1 MELHFFEDYLES
13 LYDQSKIDTMFP
25 DRKGNV
31 MLCCPF
37 KHKKQVFDETTW
49 EDKEVE
55 YLEEIPSSSIN
66 LKMRVFH
73 CFTCD
78 RTYKEMEFAQALL
91 GKTKEE
97 IIKDYVSKESLKSAN
112 DTWYEQQ
119 HKTLVENK
127 SVMEKLH
134 NLTITDEAIN
144 TLNLGYMTNCLAIPV
159 FKNKHLINVVRYNI
173 NKLENI
179 PKVRYN
185 ENTNSG
191 DIIPFDIWKND
202 FRTTIICEGE
212 KDMIVARSH
221 GFNAVTLTGGSQSS
235 VQKEYF
241 EYFKDRDVYICYD
254 NDDAGKRGSLKL
266 YKDLKKHCKSVA
278 IIDISSVCSEEK
290 EDVTDF
296 FVKYNMNSDDFKML
310 IKEHTSVPNEEQL
323 KDVKSKHEL
332 PITKIENNI
341 QNSFFDRNLKS
352 ILQIIAT
359 CTETYAV
366 PEYAIFK
373 PFKGDMEEDCQ
384 LETKSWY
391 MNSSKENFLE
401 LIEGKVVKNQIID
414 IIANQVGLP
423 SKWNKYYDCT
433 LGDLQTIYKVTVA
446 DQAKED
452 DEKASEFTIDLY
464 SKEPLDIG
472 SFYEIT
478 YKLYPH
484 PKQGRR
490 TIAVA
495 TKIEKTDYEFEINN
509 KEYREALDKFKV
521 SDEYIGSKIQNLY
534 ESARCHIAPYLNK
547 DLWFLM
553 ELVFNSPLD
562 ITYKNVIRGALDVFV
577 LGDTRTGKSETS
589 RALKK
594 LYDFG
599 EVVPLKTA
607 TVASLIGGTDD
618 KLKRTKLGVLPRYHK
633 ELVVMEEFSGA
644 PMDFIKTLTE
654 IRSSSMVKIY
664 RVAGDIQA
672 PCKLRMISIS
682 NPISDS
688 RSLMTLSSFPNGI
701 EPINDLINSPED
713 IARYD
718 AFILVPQ
725 VENLSNPFN
734 MTINE
739 ECKIDEKC
747 YKIKSKWI
755 KSLTHENVVIDNAL
769 GSYIFEKGLEL
780 NKLFECSFTLFGS
793 ETDKKIARLSSALAC
808 MLCSTDDYK
817 NIKVTKEHVDYI
829 VEFIKKL
836 YDNPVFRLK
845 EYADEE
851 KSYKIVVDKDTK
863 ELESLY
869 PKNVTFIDFLS
880 NTSKVNRNELQ
891 TVSGLGRDE
900 FTKIFN
906 ILVSRKFIKMNH
918 DQVTPTIK
926 FRNTYRL
933 INKSFNISDS
943 SNINEAL
950 NVFN

>member
-1 MELHFFEDYLES
+1 MELHFFEDYLENQ
-13 LYDQSKIDTMFP
+13 YNQSKIDTMFP
-25 DRKGNV
+25 DKKGNV

-37 KHKKQVFDETTW
+37 KHKKQVFDEATW
-49 EDKEVE
+49 EEKEVE
-55 YLEEIPSSSIN
+55 YFEEIPSSSIN

-73 CFTCD
+73 CFTCN
-78 RTYKEMEFAQALL
+78 RTYKEMEFAQAIL

-97 IIKDYVSKESLKSAN
+97 ILKEHISKETLKSASE
-112 DTWYEQQ
+112 TWAEQQ
-119 HKTLVENK
+119 HKTLISNND
-127 SVMEKLH
+127 VMKKLYDLKI
-134 NLTITDEAIN
+134 NDETINA
-144 TLNLGYMTNCLAIPV
+144 LNLGYMTNCLAIPV
-159 FKNKHLINVVRYNI
+159 FKNNKLVNVVRYNI

-191 DIIPFDIWKND
+191 DIVPFDIWKND
-202 FRTTIICEGE
+202 FRTTVICEGE

-221 GFNAVTLTGGSQSS
+221 GFNAITLTGGSQSS
-235 VQKEYF
+235 FQNEYLQ
-241 EYFKDRDVYICYD
+241 YFNNRDVFICYD
-254 NDDAGKRGSLKL
+254 NDDAGRRGALKL
-266 YKDLKKHCKSVA
+266 YKDLKRYCRELA
-278 IIDISSVCSEEK
+278 IVDISKVCLETK

-296 FVKYNMNSDDFKML
+296 FVKYNKTSNDFKDL
-310 IKEHTSVPNEEQL
+310 IKNYSNVPSDGELNKVTS
-323 KDVKSKHEL
+323 KYEL
-332 PITKIENNI
+332 PITKIETNI
-341 QNSFFDRNLKS
+341 RESKFDKNLKS
-352 ILQIIAT
+352 TLQIVAT

-373 PFKGDMEEDCQ
+373 PIQDDADDEKM
-384 LETKSWY
+384 ETKSWY
-391 MNSSKENFLE
+391 SKSSKENFLE
-401 LIEGKVVKNQIID
+401 LIEGKVVKNQIVD
-414 IIANQVGLP
+414 IIANQLNLG
-423 SKWNKYYDCT
+423 SKWQKYYKCE
-433 LGDLQTIYKVTVA
+433 LGELETIYKVTVA

-464 SKEPLDIG
+464 AREPLDIG
-472 SFYEIT
+472 SIYEIT

-495 TKIEKTDYEFEINN
+495 TKIESTGYNFDIHN
-509 KEYREALDKFKV
+509 KEYIKSLDRFKV
-521 SDEYIGSKIQNLY
+521 NEGYVGIKIQELY

-553 ELVFNSPLD
+553 DLVFNSPLD

-618 KLKRTKLGVLPRYHK
+618 KLKRTKLGVLPRFHK

-654 IRSSSMVKIY
+654 VRSSNMVKIY
-664 RVAGDIQA
+664 RVAGDVQA
-672 PCKLRMISIS
+672 PCKIRMITIS
-682 NPISDS
+682 NPISDNNN
-688 RSLMTLSSFPNGI
+688 LMALSSFPNGI
-701 EPINDLINSPED
+701 EPINELIKSPED

-725 VENLSNPFN
+725 VENLSNPFS
-734 MTINE
+734 MSVDE
-739 ECKIDEKC
+739 SCKIDDID
-747 YKIKSKWI
+747 YKHKIKWI
-755 KSLTHENVVIDNAL
+755 KSLNSDDVVIDNEL
-769 GSYIFEKGLEL
+769 GSYIFEQGMQL
-780 NKLFECSFTLFGS
+780 NKMFECSFTLFGS

-808 MLCSTDDYK
+808 MLCSTEDYK
-817 NIKVTKEHVDYI
+817 HVIVKKEHVDYI

-836 YDNPVFRLK
+836 YDNQIFRLK
-845 EYADEE
+845 EFANEE
-851 KSYKIVVDKDTK
+851 KSYKEVVDRDTK

-869 PKNVTFIDFLS
+869 PKNVTFIDFLA

-891 TVSGLGRDE
+891 TVAGLNRDE

-906 ILVSRKFIKMNH
+906 ILVARKFIKLSK
-918 DQVTPTIK
+918 DQVSPTVK
-926 FRNTYRL
+926 FRSTYRL
-933 INKSFNISDS
+933 INKNFNLSDKTTIDES
-943 SNINEAL
+943 L

>member
-1 MELHFFEDYLES
+1 MELHFFEDYLENQ
-13 LYDQSKIDTMFP
+13 YNQSKIDTMFP
-25 DRKGNV
+25 DKKGNV

-37 KHKKQVFDETTW
+37 KHKKQVFDEATW
-49 EDKEVE
+49 EEKEVE
-55 YLEEIPSSSIN
+55 YFEEIPSSSIN

-73 CFTCD
+73 CFTCN
-78 RTYKEMEFAQALL
+78 RTYKEMEFAQAIL

-97 IIKDYVSKESLKSAN
+97 ILKEHISKETLKSASE
-112 DTWYEQQ
+112 TWAEQQ
-119 HKTLVENK
+119 HKTLISN
-127 SVMEKLH
+127 SDVMKKLYDLKI
-134 NLTITDEAIN
+134 NDETIN
-144 TLNLGYMTNCLAIPV
+144 TLNLGYMTNCLAVPV
-159 FKNKHLINVVRYNI
+159 FKNNKLINVVRYNI

-191 DIIPFDIWKND
+191 DIVPFDIWKND
-202 FRTTIICEGE
+202 FRTTVICEGE

-221 GFNAVTLTGGSQSS
+221 GFNAITLTGGSQSS
-235 VQKEYF
+235 FQNEYLQ
-241 EYFKDRDVYICYD
+241 YFNNRDVFICYD
-254 NDDAGKRGSLKL
+254 NDDAGRRGALKL
-266 YKDLKKHCKSVA
+266 YKDLKRHCRELA
-278 IIDISSVCSEEK
+278 IVDISKVCLETK

-296 FVKYNMNSDDFKML
+296 FVKYNKTSNDFKDL
-310 IKEHTSVPNEEQL
+310 IKNYSSVPSDGELN
-323 KDVKSKHEL
+323 KVTSKYEL
-332 PITKIENNI
+332 PITKIETNI
-341 QNSFFDRNLKS
+341 RESKFDKNLKS
-352 ILQIIAT
+352 TLQIVAT

-373 PFKGDMEEDCQ
+373 PIQDDVDDEKM
-384 LETKSWY
+384 ETKSWY
-391 MNSSKENFLE
+391 SKSSKENFLE
-401 LIEGKVVKNQIID
+401 LIEGKVVKNQIVD
-414 IIANQVGLP
+414 IIANQLNLG
-423 SKWNKYYDCT
+423 SKWQKYYKCE
-433 LGDLQTIYKVTVA
+433 LGELETIYKVTVA

-464 SKEPLDIG
+464 AREPLDIG
-472 SFYEIT
+472 SIYEIT

-495 TKIEKTDYEFEINN
+495 TKIESTSYNFDIHN
-509 KEYREALDKFKV
+509 KEYIKSLDRFKV
-521 SDEYIGSKIQNLY
+521 NEGYVGIKIQELY

-553 ELVFNSPLD
+553 DLVFNSPLD

-618 KLKRTKLGVLPRYHK
+618 KLKRTKLGVLPRFHK

-654 IRSSSMVKIY
+654 VRSSNMVKIY
-664 RVAGDIQA
+664 RVAGDVQA
-672 PCKLRMISIS
+672 PCKIRMITIS
-682 NPISDS
+682 NPISDNNN
-688 RSLMTLSSFPNGI
+688 LMALSSFPNGI
-701 EPINDLINSPED
+701 EPINELIKSPED

-725 VENLSNPFN
+725 VENLSNPFS
-734 MTINE
+734 MSVDE
-739 ECKIDEKC
+739 SCKIDDID
-747 YKIKSKWI
+747 YKHKIKWI
-755 KSLTHENVVIDNAL
+755 KSLNSDDVVIDNEL
-769 GSYIFEKGLEL
+769 GSYIFEQGMQL
-780 NKLFECSFTLFGS
+780 NKMFECSFTLFGS

-808 MLCSTDDYK
+808 MLCSTEDYK
-817 NIKVTKEHVDYI
+817 HVIVKKEHVDYI

-836 YDNPVFRLK
+836 YDNQIFRLK
-845 EYADEE
+845 EFANEE
-851 KSYKIVVDKDTK
+851 KSYKEVVDRDTK

-869 PKNVTFIDFLS
+869 PKNVTFIDFLA

-891 TVSGLGRDE
+891 TVAGLNRDE

-906 ILVSRKFIKMNH
+906 ILVARKFIKLSK
-918 DQVTPTIK
+918 DQVSPTVK
-926 FRNTYRL
+926 FRSTYRL
-933 INKSFNISDS
+933 INKNFNLSDKTTIDES
-943 SNINEAL
+943 L